1 MATYRAFTSPRM
13 TVPHF
18 PTLITQ
24 LREID
29 PTMGVQTEGLPGAP
43 FRLKRTGDVEWTPG
57 DVQRA
62 QQILDTC
69 PEHSPALVARH
80 QIETLEGP
88 LLLVMQALVDE
99 LNQLRTRLNLPV
111 RNWTDVLSQAR
122 AKSVPPSGRV

>member
-1 MATYRAFTSPRM
+1 MATYRVFTSPRT
-13 TVPHF
+13 TVPHL
-18 PTLITQ
+18 PTLVTL
-24 LREID
+24 LRDID

-57 DVQRA
+57 EVQRA
-62 QQILDTC
+62 QQILDSC

-99 LNQLRTRLNLPV
+99 LNQLRARLNLPS
-111 RNWTDVLSQAR
+111 RDWADVLLQAR
-122 AKSVPPSGRV
+122 AKSVPSSGRV